1 MSHENKQ
8 QIGRENPQSR
18 RNMFKTIQTSQCSQ
32 AYVNPNVSKNSMLKK
47 ESWVVHIV
55 KLHPWRYRFN
65 WQAGKPH
72 DTPLSLI
79 LMQKSS
85 QWDTEDLAP
94 VKKKCE
100 QDNSNQP
107 IPSRTG
113 QSMSKNLLPEPQWIT
128 TSINILKMTHAFFPQ
143 QHQVPPPNNNPK
155 TASPLLTGTA
165 FLPSNS
171 KAVKMMA
178 CYEQIG

>member
-18 RNMFKTIQTSQCSQ
+18 RNMFKTIQTSSQ
-32 AYVNPNVSKNSMLKK
+32 AYVNPNVSKNLMLKK
-47 ESWVVHIV
+47 ESWVVYIV

-128 TSINILKMTHAFFPQ
+128 TSINILKMTHAFFP
-143 QHQVPPPNNNPK
+143 NNNPK
-155 TASPLLTGTA
+155 TGTA